1 MNFIKK
7 IFIGSFVALFVA
19 APAFADIVSKTN
31 IVAGSN
37 VAVTTPTSGTNAGKV
52 VISAT
57 DTTYTTG
64 TPTYS
69 GTTMLYD
76 TVGTNTDGTYQQ
88 KVAETNLNKVTD
100 KTGFSADIN
109 STDKYPSMAVAN
121 EMAKQAASLV
131 GADISDLESKVD
143 DMDTAYKAADTT
155 LQGNIDKKQNL
166 LNSGTG
172 GNVTVSGSG
181 NMVTS
186 VTANAGTVT
195 VSKANVQVPVGSA
208 TATTYASIWIE

>member
-7 IFIGSFVALFVA
+7 IFISSFVALFVA

-31 IVAGSN
+31 IVAGAN

-76 TVGTNTDGTYQQ
+76 AVGTKTDGTYQQ
-88 KVAETNLNKVTD
+88 KVAETNLNKV
-100 KTGFSADIN
+100 KKADTRDN
-109 STDKYPSMAVAN
+109 SVQASDEKYPSMATMYDVVNNALSSYVPTSFESATKHN
-121 EMAKQAASLV
+121 TVVTVNNDGDVVQNK
-131 GADISDLESKVD
+131 IS
-143 DMDTAYKAADTT
+143 T
-155 LQGNIDKKQNL
+155 
-166 LNSGTG
+166 SGT
-172 GNVTVSGSG
+172 G
-181 NMVTS
+181 NMVTG
-186 VTANAGTVT
+186 VAVNDGTVT

>member
-7 IFIGSFVALFVA
+7 IFIGSFIASFVA

-37 VAVTTPTSGTNAGKV
+37 VTVTTPTSGTNAGKV

-57 DTTYTTG
+57 TTK
-64 TPTYS
+64 
-69 GTTMLYD
+69 LYD

-88 KVAETNLNKVTD
+88 KVAETNLNKV
-100 KTGFSADIN
+100 KKADTRDN
-109 STDKYPSMAVAN
+109 SVQTSDDRYPSMATMYDVVNNALSSYVPTSFDSATKHN
-121 EMAKQAASLV
+121 TVVTVNNDGDVVQNK
-131 GADISDLESKVD
+131 IS
-143 DMDTAYKAADTT
+143 T
-155 LQGNIDKKQNL
+155 
-166 LNSGTG
+166 SGT
-172 GNVTVSGSG
+172 G
-181 NMVTS
+181 NMVTG
-186 VTANAGTVT
+186 VAVNDGTVT